1 MSGRSKAIVIAII
14 TVVVLLLAVFLLQ
27 QAIVDRI
34 IDRGIDKAV
43 SDITL
48 RVENEVASMRKDEV
62 ALPTMASKQPEPPQP
77 PQSPQVAPDTL
88 PATPNPLEVAATA
101 APPVAISTAAAEQLA
116 QSEPA
121 LNTSISEDCLFA
133 VVRAETGEAM
143 LDKVRDANPAELSDM
158 ERYKWNLL
166 FSRYYDDSDLRLGM
180 SGYFVYPVRD
190 SERHKEMASECAE
203 LWTAPITEQNINK
216 RNDELVDFCS
226 PLELLRYE
234 GDEYAR
240 LHAPMM
246 RDVDTLLKRPYQSLT
261 LTDRIVLRQS
271 LSSEYCTM
279 YYPQLYFES
288 WTPMFVDI
296 LHDDDDEDADIY
308 ITLFDGSA
316 SYSEGEIFVA
326 HPQGKPIICSEE
338 ELEVFGDHSY
348 YPDNEYWEF
357 DEATRSC
364 ELQPIARDSDY
375 DSDYLE
381 AGWAIRQR
389 NGDILVCHPEI
400 DSDSGW
406 CWDSENNSNWRCVR
420 RF

>member
-14 TVVVLLLAVFLLQ
+14 AVVVLLLAVVLLQ

-34 IDRGIDKAV
+34 IDRGIDRAV
-43 SDITL
+43 SAITV
-48 RVENEVASMRKDEV
+48 RVEDEVASRRKDEV
-62 ALPTMASKQPEPPQP
+62 ALPTIAPKQPELPQP
-77 PQSPQVAPDTL
+77 PQPASDAL
-88 PATPNPLEVAATA
+88 PATPNPPEVAATA

-116 QSEPA
+116 QSEST

-133 VVRAETGEAM
+133 VVRAETSEAM
-143 LDKVRDANPAELSDM
+143 LDKVRDANPAELSDL
-158 ERYKWNLL
+158 ERYEWNLL

-180 SGYFVYPVRD
+180 SAYFAYPIRD
-190 SERHKEMASECAE
+190 SERHKEMASACAE
-203 LWTAPITEQNINK
+203 LWAAPITEQNIYK

-246 RDVDTLLKRPYQSLT
+246 RDVDALLKRPYQSLT

-296 LHDDDDEDADIY
+296 LHDDDDDDADIY

-338 ELEVFGDHSY
+338 ELEAFGDYSY

-357 DEATRSC
+357 DAGTRSC

-375 DSDYLE
+375 DNDYLE
-381 AGWAIRQR
+381 AGRAIRQR
-389 NGDILVCHPEI
+389 NGDILVCHPGIE
-400 DSDSGW
+400 SDSGW
-406 CWDSENNSNWRCVR
+406 RWDSENNSNWRCVR

>member
-14 TVVVLLLAVFLLQ
+14 AVVVLLLAVFLLQ

-62 ALPTMASKQPEPPQP
+62 ALPTMAPKQPEP

-88 PATPNPLEVAATA
+88 PATPNPPEVAATA
-101 APPVAISTAAAEQLA
+101 APPVAISTVAAEQLA

-133 VVRAETGEAM
+133 VVRAETSEAM

-180 SGYFVYPVRD
+180 SGYFAYLVRD

-296 LHDDDDEDADIY
+296 LHDDDEEDADIY

-338 ELEVFGDHSY
+338 ELEAFGDHNY

-406 CWDSENNSNWRCVR
+406 RWDSENNSNWRCVR

>member
-14 TVVVLLLAVFLLQ
+14 AVVVLLLAVFLLQ

-62 ALPTMASKQPEPPQP
+62 ALPTMAPKQPEPPQP

-88 PATPNPLEVAATA
+88 PAMPNPPEVAATA
-101 APPVAISTAAAEQLA
+101 APPVAISTAVVEQLA

-143 LDKVRDANPAELSDM
+143 LDKVRDANPAELSDL

-166 FSRYYDDSDLRLGM
+166 FSRYHDDSDLRFGM
-180 SGYFVYPVRD
+180 SGYFAYPVRD
-190 SERHKEMASECAE
+190 SERHKEMASACAE
-203 LWTAPITEQNINK
+203 LWTAPITEQNIDK
-216 RNDELVDFCS
+216 RNDELVDLCS

-296 LHDDDDEDADIY
+296 LHDDDEEDADIY

-338 ELEVFGDHSY
+338 ELEAFGDHSY

-406 CWDSENNSNWRCVR
+406 RWDSENNSNWRCVR